1 MKKDRIGIFGGTF
14 NPIHNGH
21 LKAAR
26 LVQKKFSLDR
36 ILFIPS
42 FIPPHKESGSIAPAL
57 DRLKMVELA
66 VRGRSRFIASA
77 LEIQAKGKSYSILT
91 LNRIKKLY
99 PGAWAFFILGVDAFL
114 EIETWREW
122 KRVLDQCFFIVVT
135 RPGYRLREV
144 PKALAAAYRLR
155 FRPVSRFEEI
165 REQWFARPR
174 IFLLPIDA
182 ADISSTE
189 VRRRVREGRTLR
201 GYVPAAVEAY
211 VRKRGLYQGQSTRHT
226 KLPWVCPTGKRR
238 DTRPGTWR

>member
-21 LKAAR
+21 LRAAR
-26 LVQKKFSLDR
+26 LVLKKFSLDR

-42 FIPPHKESGSIAPAL
+42 FIPPHKESGDIAPAL

-66 VRGRSRFIASA
+66 VRGRSRFVASG

-91 LNRIKKLY
+91 LNRIKNLY
-99 PGAWAFFILGVDAFL
+99 PGAWVFFILGVDAFL

-122 KRVLDQCFFIVVT
+122 QRVLDQCFFIVVT

-144 PKALAAAYRLR
+144 TKALGAAYRRR
-155 FRPVSRFEEI
+155 FRPVSRFEKI
-165 REQWFARPR
+165 REQWFAQPR

-189 VRRRVREGRTLR
+189 VRRRVREGRSLR
-201 GYVPAAVEAY
+201 GCVPAAVEAY
-211 VRKRGLYQGQSTRHT
+211 VRKRRLYQGQSARHI
-226 KLPWVCPTGKRR
+226 KIPWVSPAGKRR
-238 DTRPGTWR
+238 DTGPGTRR